1 MTEIVSPV
9 VEDLKEQFR
18 VAGGDSERR
27 EAVIVDGLARLV
39 PPPPDSAGARRAAIE
54 AAIAAPDVAGALA
67 ALGIRRA
74 MPLNRIDPRLPDRL
88 LSAHKQSGTI
98 IAAGR

>member
-27 EAVIVDGLARLV
+27 EAVIVEGLV
-39 PPPPDSAGARRAAIE
+39 
-54 AAIAAPDVAGALA
+54 
-67 ALGIRRA
+67 
-74 MPLNRIDPRLPDRL
+74 RLP
-88 LSAHKQSGTI
+88 AATTGTVP
-98 IAAGR
+98 RE